1 MDSSRRAV
9 EAYWRSRLIDGAT
22 TDEDKVAPVYKLEEI
37 CELLR
42 SSHVSIVKEVSEYIF
57 KRLDHKSP
65 IVKQKTLRVIKYAV
79 GKSGVEFRRE
89 MQRHSTSIRQ
99 LFHYKGHPDPLK
111 GDALNKAVRDM
122 AHETIQSIFAS
133 EEQAISGRR
142 AEVVGIGS
150 AHIKQGL
157 NSLAAAHSQRK
168 NDVGTYKS
176 PTLRR
181 SLTNEANSSDRYE
194 RFEYQSDTR
203 SSSGFPSGSSGTWGH
218 DSNVKASETMNGNS
232 SSSHGGSKSREERLL
247 ETIVTSGGVRLQ
259 PTRDAIQVFL
269 VESSKLDAVAL
280 SQYGVAHLLS
290 HVRMK
295 AICVLESILR
305 KKDDAH
311 FEVIASYFTENKDAV
326 VNCSESPQASL
337 REKSMK
343 AVPECY
349 KKYLCA
355 FDVVVD
361 DVVDSMLQVLGLING
376 GDASGTPNFQD
387 NPSSVKTEANVVVQ
401 LPDLIDT
408 GDSDDY
414 NGHEELAK
422 SQSDIIGE
430 NLVTDTPVTS
440 DLFGDSLISD
450 ISNNESKSE
459 DPFGDSLISDISN
472 NESKSEDP
480 FAGVSFHTTENS
492 ERADDLFS
500 GLKIDNKQE
509 GNLAASK
516 NGSEL
521 LDIFSST
528 SDVMLEPTGG
538 DGNLQDLMA
547 GMSINQ
553 NNSDSKHQWLFSS
566 PLSQATSGMNT
577 HASGQV
583 SSDALN
589 GAFSSQIAGMNPNIM
604 FPLGPMQYNMA
615 PGMMLNQTFASN
627 PIDYGAMGNFFT
639 QQQLLAAMSNLQAIG
654 NLSAQ
659 PNANHGLVGGN
670 NIEGGYASPLPDIF
684 NPNMPVQTHSTTMAS
699 SKKEDTK
706 AFDFISFSH
715 LLVACYLAFV
725 IAAGVLI
732 NLIDCRELEEPSGSK
747 KYLRTTV
754 LILRWCGYSKS
765 LAVVRVMSS

>member
-89 MQRHSTSIRQ
+89 MQRHSNAIRQ

-111 GDALNKAVRDM
+111 GDALNKAVRDT
-122 AHETIQSIFAS
+122 AHETIQAMFAS
-133 EEQAISGRR
+133 EESKPSPAEELNRR
-142 AEVVGIGS
+142 IEGFGNTNFEVPSDDKKSFLSEVVGIGS

-157 NSLAAAHSQRK
+157 SSLAAAHSQRK

-203 SSSGFPSGSSGTWGH
+203 SSSGFSSGSSGTWGH
-218 DSNVKASETMNGNS
+218 DSNVKASEAMNGNS

-269 VESSKLDAVAL
+269 AEASKLDAVAL
-280 SQYGVAHLLS
+280 SRALETKLQSHLWQ
-290 HVRMK
+290 VRMK

-326 VNCSESPQASL
+326 VRCSESPQASL
-337 REKSMK
+337 REKSVKIEFVYPHMTFLEK
-343 AVPECY
+343 GFEQLA
-349 KKYLCA
+349 LW
-355 FDVVVD
+355 FDTRNHVL
-361 DVVDSMLQVLGLING
+361 MPRVLGLING
-376 GDASGTPNFQD
+376 GDATGTPNLQD
-387 NPSSVKTEANVVVQ
+387 NQSSVKTETNVVVQ

-414 NGHEELAK
+414 NGHEELTK
-422 SQSDIIGE
+422 SQSDVLGGS
-430 NLVTDTPVTS
+430 LVADTPVTN

-450 ISNNESKSE
+450 ISSHE
-459 DPFGDSLISDISN
+459 I
-472 NESKSEDP
+472 KSEDP

-500 GLKIDNKQE
+500 GLNVDNKQQ
-509 GNLAASK
+509 GNLAAGK

-521 LDIFSST
+521 LDIFGSS
-528 SDVMLEPTGG
+528 SDVMQEPTGD

-553 NNSDSKHQWLFSS
+553 NNSDSNQQGSFSL
-566 PLSQATSGMNT
+566 PLSQATSGMST
-577 HASGQV
+577 QASGQV

-589 GAFSSQIAGMNPNIM
+589 GAFSSQIAGMNPNVM

-615 PGMMLNQTFASN
+615 PGMMLNQTFATN
-627 PIDYGAMGNFFT
+627 PINYGAMGSFFT

-659 PNANHGLVGGN
+659 PSANLGLVGGN
-670 NIEGGYASPLPDIF
+670 SIEGGYASPLPDIF

-706 AFDFISFSH
+706 AFDFISDHVS
-715 LLVACYLAFV
+715 
-725 IAAGVLI
+725 AARGPKRIV
-732 NLIDCRELEEPSGSK
+732 
-747 KYLRTTV
+747 
-754 LILRWCGYSKS
+754 
-765 LAVVRVMSS
+765 

>member
-89 MQRHSTSIRQ
+89 MQRHSNAIRQ

-111 GDALNKAVRDM
+111 GDALNKAVRDT
-122 AHETIQSIFAS
+122 AHETIQAMFAS
-133 EEQAISGRR
+133 EESKPSPAEELNRR
-142 AEVVGIGS
+142 IEGFGNTNFEVPSDDKKSFLSEVVGIGS

-157 NSLAAAHSQRK
+157 SSLAAAHSQRK

-203 SSSGFPSGSSGTWGH
+203 SSSGFSSGSSGTWGH
-218 DSNVKASETMNGNS
+218 DSNVKASEAMNGNS

-269 VESSKLDAVAL
+269 AEASKLDAVAL
-280 SQYGVAHLLS
+280 SRALETKLQSHLWQ
-290 HVRMK
+290 VRMK

-305 KKDDAH
+305 KMDDAH

-326 VNCSESPQASL
+326 VRCSESPQASL
-337 REKSMK
+337 REKSVK
-343 AVPECY
+343 
-349 KKYLCA
+349 
-355 FDVVVD
+355 
-361 DVVDSMLQVLGLING
+361 VLGLING
-376 GDASGTPNFQD
+376 GDATGTPNLQD
-387 NPSSVKTEANVVVQ
+387 NQSSVKTETNVVVQ

-414 NGHEELAK
+414 NGHEELTK
-422 SQSDIIGE
+422 SQSDVLGGS
-430 NLVTDTPVTS
+430 LVADTPVAN

-450 ISNNESKSE
+450 ISSHE
-459 DPFGDSLISDISN
+459 I
-472 NESKSEDP
+472 KSEDP

-500 GLKIDNKQE
+500 GLNVDNKQQ
-509 GNLAASK
+509 GNLAAGK

-521 LDIFSST
+521 FDIFGSS
-528 SDVMLEPTGG
+528 SDVMQEPTGD

-553 NNSDSKHQWLFSS
+553 NNSYSNQQGAFSL
-566 PLSQATSGMNT
+566 PLSQATSGMST
-577 HASGQV
+577 QASGQM

-589 GAFSSQIAGMNPNIM
+589 GAISSQIAGMNPNVM
-604 FPLGPMQYNMA
+604 FPLGPMQYNVA
-615 PGMMLNQTFASN
+615 PGMMLNQTFATN
-627 PIDYGAMGNFFT
+627 PINYGAMGSFFT

-659 PNANHGLVGGN
+659 PSANLGLVEGN
-670 NIEGGYASPLPDIF
+670 SIEGGYASALPDIF

-706 AFDFISFSH
+706 AFDFISDH
-715 LLVACYLAFV
+715 LS
-725 IAAGVLI
+725 AARGPKRIV
-732 NLIDCRELEEPSGSK
+732 
-747 KYLRTTV
+747 
-754 LILRWCGYSKS
+754 
-765 LAVVRVMSS
+765 